1 MIYTFALKGKCN
13 IGRKNNMKR
22 LISILLLVVMCLG
35 LLTAC
40 ARDEND
46 KGPIIRMYITGYPR
60 SLDPAAVQP
69 SAEVTKL
76 FGLIYEGLTAI
87 DAEGKV
93 IPALAKSWYVKYD
106 DKDGHH
112 KMYFEL
118 NDTHWS
124 DSTGVSADDVVFAWK
139 RILSP
144 EFESPYA
151 SLLYYIRNAKEVK
164 SGVLTSD
171 DLGVAADDRLLEVT
185 FADEFFTGEND
196 MENLKKVADLFAE
209 TVASTGL
216 VPLRENI
223 VSKGDD
229 WKTKASENVS
239 NGPFKVQT
247 MEYDKQIIL
256 ERSMYYRLTE
266 DDKEK
271 KFDKYVTP
279 YKLVIDYSSNSQKG
293 TEYQEQQFE
302 SGRTYYLGD
311 FTAEGFAKYADS
323 IVTQKMLSSAV
334 LYFNTT
340 RDALKDKN
348 VRQALSIAID
358 RENLVAVSRGQHVAA
373 TGFVPH
379 GVLGA
384 NGEFRAESQ
393 LQASTKAD
401 ASKAKSLL
409 GSAKPSVT
417 ILYRGSNYDTINEDI
432 ANAIKANW
440 EAIGVKVEVKKLS
453 GVNYTEAVANRDFDV
468 LLTDYVGNMIDSF
481 GYLAPFAR
489 YYSGSVVSVSL
500 EEAAYTPNISGIEND
515 EYDALIDKI
524 VYNPNKAER
533 IELCH
538 QAEAMLNDLMPATAL
553 FYYTESYVIKPELKN
568 VGTYYFG
575 YRNFNDTTLKDYLI
589 TNSAYDAEIAGEA
602 EESAA

>member
-151 SLLYYIRNAKEVK
+151 SLLYYIKNAKEVK

-271 KFDKYVTP
+271 
-279 YKLVIDYSSNSQKG
+279 
-293 TEYQEQQFE
+293 
-302 SGRTYYLGD
+302 
-311 FTAEGFAKYADS
+311 
-323 IVTQKMLSSAV
+323 
-334 LYFNTT
+334 
-340 RDALKDKN
+340 
-348 VRQALSIAID
+348 
-358 RENLVAVSRGQHVAA
+358 
-373 TGFVPH
+373 
-379 GVLGA
+379 
-384 NGEFRAESQ
+384 
-393 LQASTKAD
+393 
-401 ASKAKSLL
+401 
-409 GSAKPSVT
+409 
-417 ILYRGSNYDTINEDI
+417 
-432 ANAIKANW
+432 
-440 EAIGVKVEVKKLS
+440 
-453 GVNYTEAVANRDFDV
+453 
-468 LLTDYVGNMIDSF
+468 
-481 GYLAPFAR
+481 
-489 YYSGSVVSVSL
+489 
-500 EEAAYTPNISGIEND
+500 
-515 EYDALIDKI
+515 
-524 VYNPNKAER
+524 
-533 IELCH
+533 
-538 QAEAMLNDLMPATAL
+538 
-553 FYYTESYVIKPELKN
+553 
-568 VGTYYFG
+568 
-575 YRNFNDTTLKDYLI
+575 
-589 TNSAYDAEIAGEA
+589 
-602 EESAA
+602 

>member
-1 MIYTFALKGKCN
+1 
-13 IGRKNNMKR
+13 MKR
-22 LISILLLVVMCLG
+22 LLAILLLAVMCLG

-76 FGLIYEGLTAI
+76 FGLIYEGLTVI
-87 DAEGKV
+87 DEEGKV
-93 IPALAKSWYVKYD
+93 QPALAKEWYVKYD
-106 DKDGHH
+106 EKDGQH

-118 NDTHWS
+118 NETHWS
-124 DSTGVSADDVVFAWK
+124 DSTGVSADDVIFAWK
-139 RILSP
+139 RILTP
-144 EFESPYA
+144 DFESPYA
-151 SLLYYIRNAKEVK
+151 SLLYYIKNAKDVK

-171 DLGVAADDRLLEVT
+171 DLGVAAVDDTLLEVT

-196 MENLKKVADLFAE
+196 LENLKKVADLFAE

-223 VSKGDD
+223 VAKNDE

-256 ERSMYYRLTE
+256 ERSTYYRLTE

-293 TEYQEQQFE
+293 TEYQEGKFE
-302 SGRTYYLGD
+302 EGRTYYLGD

-348 VRQALSIAID
+348 VRQALSVAID
-358 RENLVAVSRGQHVAA
+358 RENLVAVARGQHVPA

-379 GVLGA
+379 GVMGA

-393 LQASTKAD
+393 LQVSTKAD
-401 ASKAKSLL
+401 EAKAKSLL

-417 ILYRGSNYDTINEDI
+417 ILFRGSNYDKVNEDV

-440 EAIGVKVEVKKLS
+440 EKIGVKVEVKKLS
-453 GVNYTEAVANRDFDV
+453 GVNYTEAVTNRDFDV
-468 LLTDYVGNMIDSF
+468 LLTDYVGNMMDPY

-489 YYSGSVVSVSL
+489 YYSGSIVSVSL
-500 EEAAYTPNISGIEND
+500 EDAAYTPNISGIESN
-515 EYDALIDKI
+515 EYDAIIDKI
-524 VYNPNKAER
+524 VFNSNKAER
-533 IELCH
+533 LELCH
-538 QAEAMLNDLMPATAL
+538 QAEALLNDLMPATAL
-553 FYYTESYVIKPELKN
+553 YYYTESYVTKPELKN
-568 VGTYYFG
+568 VGSYYFG
-575 YRNFNDTTLKDYLI
+575 YRNFNDTTLKDYLAV
-589 TNSAYDAEIAGEA
+589 NSAYDAEVAADADKEA
-602 EESAA
+602 AE